1 MTTVEAMQNGCVP
14 VVFRGGGQ
22 TEIVEHGVSGF
33 LFDAPQELLD
43 RTLSLMEDNGKAAE
57 LAGAAYERGQAFT
70 REVFTKRV
78 REHFG
83 CLLREYRFE
92 ETAGD

>member
-1 MTTVEAMQNGCVP
+1 
-14 VVFRGGGQ
+14 GGGQ
-22 TEIVEHGVSGF
+22 TEIVEHSVSGF

-70 REVFTKRV
+70 REVFTQRV